1 MSYLSANSRHCLD
14 WVALLMSLL
23 GTKWSSTMLTR
34 VLSKTESKPALLN
47 SLMATGVVIS
57 LPSTMSSLALMS
69 WPAVTAASPQWA
81 AKIFWVMVM
90 PMVVYLR
97 FVFFGF
103 PLGGSCR
110 PQATDEGQV
119 CRRSPYA
126 DWLRKLCPHPSAP
139 GVAATFPRRG
149 RQGSGYLL
157 LIALTKALMP
167 ATIISVWVPQ
177 PQVSSPEA
185 HFRPT

>member
-1 MSYLSANSRHCLD
+1 
-14 WVALLMSLL
+14 
-23 GTKWSSTMLTR
+23 
-34 VLSKTESKPALLN
+34 
-47 SLMATGVVIS
+47 
-57 LPSTMSSLALMS
+57 MSSLALMS

-90 PMVVYLR
+90 PMIVYLR

-103 PLGGSCR
+103 PLG
-110 PQATDEGQV
+110 
-119 CRRSPYA
+119 
-126 DWLRKLCPHPSAP
+126 
-139 GVAATFPRRG
+139 G

>member
-1 MSYLSANSRHCLD
+1 MQVWLAVRADDAVARGHDALFGQERVLNAHLADVVEVEDVVLVCELA
-14 WVALLMSLL
+14 ALLGL
-23 GTKWSSTMLTR
+23 GRTLD
-34 VLSKTESKPALLN
+34 VLVGDK
-47 SLMATGVVIS
+47 VVEHDVDAGLVKDGIKAR
-57 LPSTMSSLALMS
+57 LVELIDGHRGRNIVAEHDVEPSVDELA
-69 WPAVTAASPQWA
+69 AVTAASPQWA

-103 PLGGSCR
+103 PLGG
-110 PQATDEGQV
+110 
-119 CRRSPYA
+119 
-126 DWLRKLCPHPSAP
+126 
-139 GVAATFPRRG
+139 
-149 RQGSGYLL
+149 RQGNGYLL
-157 LIALTKALMP
+157 LIALTRALMP

>member
-1 MSYLSANSRHCLD
+1 
-14 WVALLMSLL
+14 
-23 GTKWSSTMLTR
+23 
-34 VLSKTESKPALLN
+34 
-47 SLMATGVVIS
+47 
-57 LPSTMSSLALMS
+57 MS

-103 PLGGSCR
+103 PVGGS
-110 PQATDEGQV
+110 QIN
-119 CRRSPYA
+119 
-126 DWLRKLCPHPSAP
+126 
-139 GVAATFPRRG
+139 
-149 RQGSGYLL
+149 YLL
-157 LIALTKALMP
+157 LIALTSALMP

-185 HFRPT
+185 HFSPT